1 MSNAASIS
9 SICSLERDFWDDK
22 KFGSSCKEG
31 GNEDS
36 ATLFGPFVHRLSQ
49 HTEALYVRLMK
60 IVLQLFLN
68 NQKKR
73 SNELIVKQNVAE
85 FKRPKRKKTWMLI
98 FNIPSI
104 CIAYYDY

>member
-1 MSNAASIS
+1 M
-9 SICSLERDFWDDK
+9 
-22 KFGSSCKEG
+22 
-31 GNEDS
+31 
-36 ATLFGPFVHRLSQ
+36 
-49 HTEALYVRLMK
+49 
-60 IVLQLFLN
+60 QLFLN